1 MKNQNTTNQDASQS
15 EKDWKKWLI
24 IFAIVITVIWFSAGI
39 FCNIW
44 GDNWNAFKDIFNA
57 INALF
62 SGLAAAGMVVTLWMQ
77 KDELTQQRA
86 ATNEGT
92 EAQLQQTETLKN
104 LVEETRANTNA
115 LIQQGGVID
124 RLQKEME
131 EQKIILA
138 ESLKQ
143 TGISR
148 LEDIIYKTIDQHNNI
163 INNLS
168 GPINGKKYEKLEYL
182 ELWAEKYT
190 HDAVSVMGDAHY
202 LSDGNE
208 PGMVTMVPNSS
219 FLFSAMSNCI
229 NVILPIL
236 KYIDEADILKDN
248 EAGKEFDN
256 KYRYFSWIMGTISY
270 SELYLLRRYYWDNA
284 LYPDFKRICEKYA
297 LLEGIRLHEDKSY
310 DNDPAYYHEI
320 ARSKYIDSK
329 SPVLQ

>member
-39 FCNIW
+39 ICNIW

-115 LIQQGGVID
+115 LIQQGGVIE

-148 LEDIIYKTIDQHNNI
+148 LEDIIYKTIDQHNNV

-168 GPINGKKYEKLEYL
+168 GIIDDRRFERSEFLEQWVEIYIN
-182 ELWAEKYT
+182 
-190 HDAVSVMGDAHY
+190 DAVDVCDKPYIHGDE
-202 LSDGNE
+202 DGILILDMNCLD
-208 PGMVTMVPNSS
+208 
-219 FLFSAMSNCI
+219 FAMSKCI
-229 NVILPIL
+229 NVILPIF
-236 KYIDEADILKDN
+236 KYIDETGILKDN

-270 SELYLLRRYYWDNA
+270 SELYLLRRYYWNNA

-297 LLEGIRLHEDKSY
+297 LLEGIRLHENKSY
-310 DNDPAYYHEI
+310 YNDSSYYHEK
-320 ARSKYIDSK
+320 ARSKYINSK